1 VHDEPVVDT
10 FPHNIVEI
18 EGIGKIFKPVFLDFT
33 QEKA

>member
-1 VHDEPVVDT
+1 LDI

-18 EGIGKIFKPVFLDFT
+18 EGIAKIFKPVFLVFA